1 MLGWKVGILLITMH
15 IVGSVVLNRRLVMNK
30 IDMFKPFSGSID
42 DLLKH
47 VDKFNPDDVEKILID
62 KTDDV
67 LLDDATAIEMIMSD
81 ANMDRETAMAILS
94 DIKLEEVNRVIGS
107 LIQDGLVEVFD
118 YDTNGDPLYT
128 LTSTGKVMA
137 KKLKN

>member
-1 MLGWKVGILLITMH
+1 
-15 IVGSVVLNRRLVMNK
+15 MNK
-30 IDMFKPFSGSID
+30 IDMFNPFSGSID

-67 LLDDATAIEMIMSD
+67 LLDVATAIEMIMSD

>member
-1 MLGWKVGILLITMH
+1 
-15 IVGSVVLNRRLVMNK
+15 MNK

-47 VDKFNPDDVEKILID
+47 VDKFNPNDVEKIVID
-62 KTDDV
+62 QTDDV

-81 ANMDRETAMAILS
+81 GNVDRETATSILTEV
-94 DIKLEEVNRVIGS
+94 KLEEVNRVIGS
-107 LIQDGLVEVFD
+107 LIEDGLVEVFD
-118 YDTNGDPLYT
+118 YDTTGEPLYT
-128 LTSTGKVMA
+128 LTSNGKVMA